1 MSEDD
6 QNFLLK
12 LGSDIFK
19 SALIN
24 IAADKVPK
32 LFTKAG
38 RQQLAENPFQNV
50 PEIIRD
56 TAVTVA
62 AYNSSKLILQ
72 KTFNVNDK
80 DFEKQFYINISSAAI
95 ASLIDNVAFH
105 RDEGVR
111 NIAYAANSAI
121 YEFAQTIIFNW
132 SKGGREF
139 VKQYF
144 PSLYQRIIYNKTILS
159 FLERH

>member
-56 TAVTVA
+56 TAVTIA

-80 DFEKQFYINISSAAI
+80 DFEKQLYINISSAAI
-95 ASLIDNVAFH
+95 ASLINNVAFY
-105 RDEGVR
+105 RDEGVK
-111 NIAYAANSAI
+111 NIASAAKCAI
-121 YEFAQTIIFNW
+121 NEFAQTIIFNW

-139 VKQYF
+139 VQQYF

-159 FLERH
+159 FLEMH